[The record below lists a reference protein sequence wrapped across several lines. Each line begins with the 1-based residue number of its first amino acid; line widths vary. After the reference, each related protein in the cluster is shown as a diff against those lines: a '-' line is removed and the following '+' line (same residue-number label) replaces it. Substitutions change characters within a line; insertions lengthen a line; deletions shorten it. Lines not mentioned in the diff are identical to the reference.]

1 MWYLKVFH
9 WGLKN
14 LVKISQ
20 KHAYPSDG
28 ITLVLY
34 DPLKKKNILNGLY
47 IRGKLQKV
55 EWFERPMVIDY
66 TGSNSNL
73 EENLEILGKIPTELE
88 IHVYKSTS
96 SKNVYGIIDISY
108 YEQKEKKENLKWVL
122 SGMKLALKKSQI
134 HFYNLK
140 N

>member
-1 MWYLKVFH
+1 
-9 WGLKN
+9 
-14 LVKISQ
+14 
-20 KHAYPSDG
+20 
-28 ITLVLY
+28 
-34 DPLKKKNILNGLY
+34 
-47 IRGKLQKV
+47 
-55 EWFERPMVIDY
+55 MVIDY

-73 EENLEILGKIPTELE
+73 EENLEILGKISTELE

-122 SGMKLALKKSQI
+122 SGMKLALTKSQI

>member
-1 MWYLKVFH
+1 MIFTYAPVM
-9 WGLKN
+9 LKN
-14 LVKISQ
+14 LLKISQ

-34 DPLKKKNILNGLY
+34 DPTKKKNILNGLY
-47 IRGKLQKV
+47 IREKLQKV

-66 TGSNSNL
+66 TGSNSNF
-73 EENLEILGKIPTELE
+73 EENLEISGKIPTELE
-88 IHVYKSTS
+88 VHVYKSTS

-122 SGMKLALKKSQI
+122 SGKVLNKIKDVIFL
-134 HFYNLK
+134 F
-140 N
+140 